1 VVLKRLTGTIVQ
13 QVEAM
18 KSMVKAFADY
28 ASTPQTDFMAVD
40 LNELINQTCWLY
52 REGGEKDV
60 DGESISLTLDASL
73 PTMQCDPNRIRQ
85 LLHNIIKNAF
95 EASDGST
102 GCRINISSRLVT
114 GRTSESIELVFED
127 NGPGFATEVRERLFE
142 PYVTTKIKGTG
153 LGLAIVK
160 KIVEEHGGTVRAEIL
175 EDEGYAVVVAE
186 DAKTAR
192 ETLAERV
199 PDLVLLDIW
208 MPDQDGVS
216 LLKEWRDQGALKFPV
231 VMISGHGTVETA
243 VEATRLGAVDFIE
256 KKVCGEQ

>member
-160 KIVEEHGGTVRAEIL
+160 KIVEEHGGTVRAENGNGSPSCGGRLI
-175 EDEGYAVVVAE
+175 
-186 DAKTAR
+186 
-192 ETLAERV
+192 
-199 PDLVLLDIW
+199 
-208 MPDQDGVS
+208 
-216 LLKEWRDQGALKFPV
+216 LKFPV
-231 VMISGHGTVETA
+231 SYRQSNLHGDA
-243 VEATRLGAVDFIE
+243 A
-256 KKVCGEQ
+256 